1 MPKNLNW
8 IKIYIERERERN
20 PSNPMLTPHSPYLE
34 KKLYYIY
41 LEVVFRFLFSPVN
54 ITRVFI
60 LYKSYLMSLYFYR
73 AILSKT
79 QLMSS
84 YFLAIE
90 VFQKSFLSQ
99 LWAYT
104 LSMKLQLMSSSFGF
118 VFWEKLSS
126 FRLDSTSFYKSYL
139 IMSLYLY

>member
-20 PSNPMLTPHSPYLE
+20 PSNPMLTSHSLYLE

-126 FRLDSTSFYKSYL
+126 FRLDSTSFYKS
-139 IMSLYLY
+139 